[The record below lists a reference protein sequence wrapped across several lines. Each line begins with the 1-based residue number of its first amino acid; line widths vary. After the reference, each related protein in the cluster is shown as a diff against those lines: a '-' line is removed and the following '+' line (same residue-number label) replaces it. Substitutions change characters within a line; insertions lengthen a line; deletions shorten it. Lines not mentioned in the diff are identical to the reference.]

1 MLISP
6 PEWGNNQNSRIFSIQ
21 DGRGGGRL
29 SPLLPDSS
37 EAYPEDRVELQVLGR
52 EGEESGQHGE
62 AASQDADSG
71 ALTLEEEK
79 FYQEFMAQKFGPT
92 DDTVLRF
99 EKNEITERM
108 IVKIVD
114 KETGETVSQIPP
126 EEYYKVVESIFKAR
140 EAQEKR
146 AEQRERA
153 AEESSGSSGDSSQGR
168 LINET
173 V

>member
-62 AASQDADSG
+62 AAS
-71 ALTLEEEK
+71 
-79 FYQEFMAQKFGPT
+79 EFMAQRFGPT

>member
-62 AASQDADSG
+62 AASQGADSG
-71 ALTLEEEK
+71 ALTSEEEK

-99 EKNEITERM
+99 EKND
-108 IVKIVD
+108 D

>member
-1 MLISP
+1 
-6 PEWGNNQNSRIFSIQ
+6 
-21 DGRGGGRL
+21 
-29 SPLLPDSS
+29 
-37 EAYPEDRVELQVLGR
+37 
-52 EGEESGQHGE
+52 
-62 AASQDADSG
+62 
-71 ALTLEEEK
+71 
-79 FYQEFMAQKFGPT
+79 MAQRFGPT

-153 AEESSGSSGDSSQGR
+153 DEESSGSSGDSSQGR